1 MELLEELKKNHT
13 PIDYNLVSLGYH
25 LGFTALKN
33 NIHVLFLWQTSLR
46 TTAIKIQN
54 MLIKVAIC
62 ASGGVRTG
70 WMGATMGARLL
81 NMVLIFKL
89 RDYINYPEN

>member
-1 MELLEELKKNHT
+1 M
-13 PIDYNLVSLGYH
+13 
-25 LGFTALKN
+25 
-33 NIHVLFLWQTSLR
+33 QTSLR

-70 WMGATMGARLL
+70 WMGATTGARLL

-89 RDYINYPEN
+89 RDCINYPEN